1 MKVFGPIP
9 SRRLGRSLGINNI
22 PPKICTYSCVYCQ
35 LGTTD
40 YMSIKR
46 REFFSPEKIYDEVA
60 EKIYQLKKK
69 GEIIDYISFV
79 PDGEPTIDINLGKS
93 IERLKKLGIK
103 IAVISNASLIWIEEV
118 QNDLMQ
124 ADWVSIKIDS
134 AIEKTWKQ
142 INRPHNIL
150 KYKKVIQ
157 GIGEFAASFKGIL
170 ATETMLIKD
179 INDNFESIVETAK
192 LIKYINPEKAYIL
205 VPTRPPAEKWVNIP
219 YENELNTAYQ
229 VFKAINID
237 TELLIQN
244 EGNDFTYTSNVE
256 NELLS
261 ILSVHPMR
269 KDAVQE
275 FLNKANTNNNLIF
288 SLIESKAIK
297 QVNYNNDIFYLRN
310 LSR

>member
-1 MKVFGPIP
+1 MIVFGPIP
-9 SRRLGRSLGINNI
+9 SRRLGRSLGINNV
-22 PPKICTYSCVYCQ
+22 PPKVCSYSCVYCQ
-35 LGTTD
+35 LGNRD
-40 YMSIKR
+40 YISLKR
-46 REFFSPEKIYDEVA
+46 RRFFSPEMIYGEAA
-60 EKIYQLKKK
+60 EKVYQLKRK
-69 GEIIDYISFV
+69 GEKIDYITIV
-79 PDGEPTIDINLGKS
+79 PDGEPTLDINLGKT
-93 IERLKKLGIK
+93 IERLKQLKIK
-103 IAVISNASLIWIEEV
+103 IAVISNASLIWIKEI

-134 AIEKTWKQ
+134 AIEKTWKK
-142 INRPHNIL
+142 INRPHDIL
-150 KYKKVIQ
+150 KFKKVIQ
-157 GIGEFAASFKGIL
+157 GVEEFADSFKGIL

-219 YENELNTAYQ
+219 DENELNTAYQ

-261 ILSVHPMR
+261 ILAVHPMR

-275 FLNKANTNNNLIF
+275 YLKKANINNSLIF